1 MKTTIAIL
9 STLAFAAGAAGT
21 AQAQDSEEW
30 AQVRSVTPQYEQV
43 NNPQQEC
50 RTEYVPVSAPAHQSY
65 AGPVIGGIAGGL
77 LGSTIGK
84 GSGRVAA
91 AATGAVIGTI
101 IGANVQGSQAQAAGG
116 TQPVQ
121 RCATVDRWE
130 QRVSGYQVVYDYGG
144 RSYQTVL
151 PYDPGPTMRVRVS
164 VDPVASA
171 GTPARYQQY

>member
-1 MKTTIAIL
+1 MKKTIAIL
-9 STLAFAAGAAGT
+9 STLALAAGAA
-21 AQAQDSEEW
+21 QAQDYEDW
-30 AQVRSVTPQYEQV
+30 APVKSVTPQYEQV

-50 RTEYVPVSAPAHQSY
+50 RTEYVPVSAPAAQGY

-130 QRVSGYQVVYDYGG
+130 QRVTGYQVVYDYAG

-151 PYDPGPTMRVRVS
+151 PYDPGPNMRVKVA
-164 VDPVASA
+164 VDPVVTAA
-171 GTPARYQQY
+171 NPGRYPY

>member
-9 STLAFAAGAAGT
+9 STLTLAAGA
-21 AQAQDSEEW
+21 AQAQDSEDW

-50 RTEYVPVSAPAHQSY
+50 RTEYVPAAAPAYQPY

-84 GSGRVAA
+84 GSGKVAA

-116 TQPVQ
+116 TRPVQ
-121 RCATVDRWE
+121 RCAMVDRWE
-130 QRVSGYQVVYDYGG
+130 QRVTGYQVVYDYGG

-151 PYDPGPTMRVRVS
+151 PYDPGPNMRVRVS
-164 VDPVASA
+164 VDPVAGA
-171 GTPARYQQY
+171 GTPPRYPY